1 MAEKMKMFD
10 DQLMYSITDLMEI
23 LNMTRPTINKMMEEK
38 KIGHYRKGARIFVS
52 EAQLK
57 AYGESTKVD
66 PA

>member
-1 MAEKMKMFD
+1 MAEKMTMFD
-10 DQLMYSITDLMEI
+10 DQLMYSIADLMKV
-23 LNMTRPTINKMMEEK
+23 LNMTRPTLNKLMVDK

-57 AYGESTKVD
+57 EYVATTKVD